1 MNSKAVVSVSVVEET
16 QAAVDASPHITGADA
31 GAVATLLHIAGQIDA
46 QTNGLTPDGKLD
58 NVSVPTY
65 LKYCD
70 ALGLTPV
77 ARLRFKDE
85 VKEGSSGKLAH
96 LRDVTGRKAG

>member
-1 MNSKAVVSVSVVEET
+1 MSVYEATEKAVK
-16 QAAVDASPHITGADA
+16 AADHITDEDA
-31 GAVATLLHIAGQIDA
+31 GAVATLLHVAQQIDA

-77 ARLRFKDE
+77 SRVRWFEGAK
-85 VKEGSSGKLAH
+85 KEGSGGKLGQ
-96 LRDVTGRKAG
+96 LRGIAGGKTA